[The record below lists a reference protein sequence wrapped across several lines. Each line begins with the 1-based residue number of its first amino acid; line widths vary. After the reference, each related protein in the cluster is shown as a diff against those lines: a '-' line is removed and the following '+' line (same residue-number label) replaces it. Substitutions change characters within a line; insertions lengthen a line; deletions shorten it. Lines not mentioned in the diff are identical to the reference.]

1 MSNNNKNKALYTNL
15 YRPENAHELF
25 NLRHAS
31 LRNAIERIFG
41 VVKRKFKILGQVAEY
56 SIDTQVDLVLAIT
69 GLYNFIRQHE
79 DIEEELIISEA
90 DLESEEDITQELS
103 SSEIRGTGSVYMNK
117 KREAIATAMWEDYQQ
132 YLLEDTNN

>member
-1 MSNNNKNKALYTNL
+1 
-15 YRPENAHELF
+15 
-25 NLRHAS
+25 

-79 DIEEELIISEA
+79 DIEEELII
-90 DLESEEDITQELS
+90 
-103 SSEIRGTGSVYMNK
+103 
-117 KREAIATAMWEDYQQ
+117 
-132 YLLEDTNN
+132 

>member
-1 MSNNNKNKALYTNL
+1 
-15 YRPENAHELF
+15 
-25 NLRHAS
+25 

-56 SIDTQVDLVLAIT
+56 SIDTQVDLVLAII

-79 DIEEELIISEA
+79 DIEEELIEA

>member
-1 MSNNNKNKALYTNL
+1 M
-15 YRPENAHELF
+15 
-25 NLRHAS
+25 
-31 LRNAIERIFG
+31 RNAIERIFG

-79 DIEEELIISEA
+79 DIEEELIEA
-90 DLESEEDITQELS
+90 NLESEEDITQELS

-117 KREAIATAMWEDYQQ
+117 KREAIATVMWEDYQQ